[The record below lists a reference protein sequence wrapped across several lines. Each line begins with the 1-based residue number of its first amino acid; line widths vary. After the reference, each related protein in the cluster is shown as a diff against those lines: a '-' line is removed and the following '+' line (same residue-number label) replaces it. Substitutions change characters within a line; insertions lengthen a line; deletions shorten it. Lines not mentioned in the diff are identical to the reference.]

1 MPRRLRSACFHC
13 RPFPFPPQMS
23 SSKLSFLSLFL
34 ICSTLSHGW
43 VLPPQTALSRRPAA
57 RNSPSTLNGVFDFL
71 SPYESKIPDELRD
84 EIYQAEAN
92 TPAATDRGQRVA
104 LFALIA
110 FVGILC
116 AFFNGF
122 LTELRA
128 NGPDGSPGVDLTEAG
143 FGWVLGNFLFSFLFT
158 NKIGGG
164 ICLLGGAGAG
174 LLAEAELDSKRINAE
189 KIYEELERRRNA
201 KTKPKKKAA
210 PKKKKRQS
218 GKEKKRLSALSEV
231 VVEEAAGPTEVEE
244 PEATGVDSAEETND
258 EKAEKTGKGM
268 FDGIKNLYNQAD
280 TIAASQALLLNKQFE
295 EFGIVDKITDETGLK
310 VIGKEAA
317 EKLSKE
323 KENDSETLEE
333 TK

>member
-1 MPRRLRSACFHC
+1 
-13 RPFPFPPQMS
+13 MS
-23 SSKLSFLSLFL
+23 SSKLSLLSLVL

-43 VLPPQTALSRRPAA
+43 VLPPPTALSRRPVAKK
-57 RNSPSTLNGVFDFL
+57 SPSSLNGVFDFL
-71 SPYESKIPDELRD
+71 SPYESKIPEELKD
-84 EIYQAEAN
+84 DIYKAEAN
-92 TPAATDRGQRVA
+92 TPAAQDRGKRVA
-104 LFALIA
+104 QFASIA

-128 NGPDGSPGVDLTEAG
+128 NAPDGSPGVDLTEAG
-143 FGWVLGNFLFSFLFT
+143 FGWVLSNFFFTFLFT

-189 KIYEELERRRNA
+189 KIYEELERRRNS
-201 KTKPKKKAA
+201 KTKPKKKVA

-218 GKEKKRLSALSEV
+218 GKDKKRLSALSEV
-231 VVEEAAGPTEVEE
+231 IEEEAVEE

-258 EKAEKTGKGM
+258 EKTEKTKKGM
-268 FDGIKNLYNQAD
+268 FDGIKNFYSQAD
-280 TIAASQALLLNKQFE
+280 TIAASQALLLNKRFE
-295 EFGIVDKITDETGLK
+295 EVGLVDKITDESGLK
-310 VIGKEAA
+310 VIGKEAVEKFNKEKETA

-323 KENDSETLEE
+323 KENESETPEE